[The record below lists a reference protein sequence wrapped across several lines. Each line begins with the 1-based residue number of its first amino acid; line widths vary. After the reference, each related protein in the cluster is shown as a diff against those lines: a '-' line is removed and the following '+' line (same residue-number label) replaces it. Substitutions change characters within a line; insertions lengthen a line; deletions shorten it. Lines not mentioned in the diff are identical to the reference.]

1 MDLKAKV
8 LAAALAVTGAGV
20 LGVTGSDLIKSS
32 EGLRL
37 VAYRDPVGIVTA
49 CWGHVNPNLRVG
61 MKFTRAECE
70 TLFASDVAKHQ
81 AVITPRNPANCI
93 GHAPLTNNQRDAVTS
108 LVFNIGNGRFC
119 NSTMARKLKALD
131 YSGAAKEF
139 PKWKFAGGKVLPG
152 LVTRRAKEQAL
163 YNSSIIFAR
172 MDLKAE
178 IGNTPVRADD
188 GRSN

>member
-1 MDLKAKV
+1 MNLKAKV
-8 LAAALAVTGAGV
+8 LAAALAVSGAGV
-20 LGVTGSDLIKSS
+20 LGVAGSDLIKSS

-70 TLFASDVAKHQ
+70 VLFASDVAKHQ
-81 AVITPRNPANCI
+81 AVITPTNPANCI
-93 GHAPLTNNQRDAVTS
+93 AHARLTNNQRDAVTS

-119 NSTMARKLKALD
+119 KSTMARKLRVLD
-131 YSGAAKEF
+131 YAGAAKEF
-139 PKWKFAGGKVLPG
+139 PKWKFAGGRVLPG

-163 YNSSIIFAR
+163 YNSTVLFSS

-178 IGNTPVRADD
+178 IGKTPVRASD
-188 GRSN
+188 GRE